1 MRLFKKEDKVTE
13 IEDFEDLPDKSSRER
28 LPPGQYLAKRWPV
41 LSAEKTPSFNGK
53 DWDISVEGLVENPVT
68 WTWDEFLKLPK
79 VEQVND
85 LHCVTT
91 WSLYDQKFGGVAF
104 STIVDLVK
112 PLPEA
117 KYVTFVAESGYDTGL
132 PLGEGYLAEKDVIIA
147 YEHDG
152 KPLEPDHGGPVR
164 SLVPQSYLWK
174 STKWLKKMIF
184 TGVWERG
191 FWEKR
196 GYHNRASPDL
206 EERYSSQEKPKRREH
221 KIE

>member
-91 WSLYDQKFGGVAF
+91 WSLYDQKFGG
-104 STIVDLVK
+104 
-112 PLPEA
+112 EA
-117 KYVTFVAESGYDTGL
+117 KD
-132 PLGEGYLAEKDVIIA
+132 I
-147 YEHDG
+147 
-152 KPLEPDHGGPVR
+152 
-164 SLVPQSYLWK
+164 
-174 STKWLKKMIF
+174 WLKRM
-184 TGVWERG
+184 
-191 FWEKR
+191 
-196 GYHNRASPDL
+196 
-206 EERYSSQEKPKRREH
+206 
-221 KIE
+221 